1 MPIQGGQKFGP
12 FLWVLL
18 GALWNWTVCDGL
30 SSLNHP
36 IITLQ
41 RKGCPLRILNTL
53 ALAALPERHVD
64 AALDALRCQSQLPI
78 FDILKKARQSLQDR
92 PNLLL
97 EAPPGAGK
105 TTVLPLALLTQVSL
119 WSTKEDDEAK
129 PIGEN
134 QSKHNEP
141 LPQILVVEP
150 RRVAARSAA
159 QRMASI
165 LQQST
170 GQTVGYAFRG
180 EARISPETTQI
191 IVVTEGVLLNRLR
204 QDPSLKGVN
213 AIIFDEFHERG
224 VGSDTAL
231 ALCVEIQRSLRS
243 DLRIVVMSATL
254 FQEQKDQND
263 NNDKNSTKSK
273 LLDTLGG
280 EATCKVLVSDGRQFP
295 IVVQWARKGYPPLG
309 VLMKSRNDLVSTMCQ
324 AIEEALRLAPA
335 KGDVLVFLPG
345 AREIERVVEELKAR
359 RVAAEVLPLYG
370 SLPKD
375 KQDYALYPSFASDRR
390 VIVASPIAEASLTLE
405 RVTCVVDSGLRREP
419 RCDTDTGMP
428 RLVTTRCSK
437 ASARQRAGRAGRI
450 QEGLCLR
457 IYPESE
463 FNRFVDHSPP
473 EVLNTDIVP
482 SLVILSDWG
491 CLSPAEIYEIPFVD
505 SPEGESLKKAYDT
518 LVSLEVLEE
527 TDDDRYRFT
536 DLGQSIVPLPM
547 HPRLAVAVTRAN
559 TPEQLAAA
567 VISSSFLD
575 DDTDYKGEKEPNL
588 VTRIRTL
595 LEGPDSSV
603 RLKSVLQYASRI
615 SEEAVETVLY
625 FMENKSEMRNVLDVT
640 GESLLPGFID
650 LVAERKADASYGGST
665 YMLSLGRSARL
676 DDTRDS
682 PEYVVVTETTTGD
695 DGIARIR
702 SYASISSEALH
713 RVATEREVVFT
724 VPSRG
729 HEVRARRSMMVGSL
743 ELSSTPM
750 PAPPSDEVSKILLDT
765 IRELGGVY
773 VALLQKLPK
782 DKRAEV
788 EELRERVR
796 LAVSLDSTSS
806 WPPYFAAMDAIDK
819 DMGTPGDSKL
829 LEELVEPWLAPAGS
843 LKGISLFDILARSL
857 TSEQIIRLD
866 KDYPEMIEA
875 PDGSRIPVHYSS
887 GVPTASA
894 KLQQFFGQ
902 TESPSVGPRNNRIPV
917 ALKLLSPAGKE
928 LAQTIDLPF
937 FWSATYPQVR
947 AEMRGRYAKHPWPEN
962 PMEATPS
969 RQTKKQQ
976 ASVANGIVE
985 PTAASTKKMGGKSGK
1000 RHR

>member
-1 MPIQGGQKFGP
+1 VGI
-12 FLWVLL
+12 
-18 GALWNWTVCDGL
+18 
-30 SSLNHP
+30 NHP
-36 IITLQ
+36 
-41 RKGCPLRILNTL
+41 KGRPLRILT
-53 ALAALPERHVD
+53 ALPEWHVD
-64 AALDALRCQSQLPI
+64 SALDALRCQSQLPI

-105 TTVLPLALLTQVSL
+105 TTVLPLALLPQISL
-119 WSTKEDDEAK
+119 WSRVEDDDEAK
-129 PIGEN
+129 PTLEN
-134 QSKHNEP
+134 QDSNNEP

-180 EARISPETTQI
+180 EARISQDTTQI

-204 QDPSLKGVN
+204 QDPSLKGVK
-213 AIIFDEFHERG
+213 AVVFDEFHERG

-254 FQEQKDQND
+254 FQEEND
-263 NNDKNSTKSK
+263 LNANDKNSTKSK
-273 LLDTLGG
+273 LLETLGG
-280 EATCKVLVSDGRQFP
+280 EETCTVLVSDGRQFP
-295 IVVQWARKGYPPLG
+295 IDVKWARKGYPPLG
-309 VLMKSRNDLVSTMCQ
+309 VMMKSRKDLVTTMCQ

-335 KGDVLVFLPG
+335 AGDVLAFLPG

-359 RVAAEVLPLYG
+359 RVDAEVLPLYG

-375 KQDYALYPSFASDRR
+375 KQDNALYPSFASDRR
-390 VIVASPIAEASLTLE
+390 VIVSSPIAEASLTLE

-463 FNRFVDHSPP
+463 FNRFVDHTPP
-473 EVLNTDIVP
+473 EVLNTDLVP
-482 SLVILSDWG
+482 TLVILSDWG

-505 SPEGESLKKAYDT
+505 SPEGAALKKAYDT
-518 LVSLEVLEE
+518 LVSLAVLEE

-547 HPRLAVAVTRAN
+547 HPRLAAAITRAD
-559 TPEQLAAA
+559 TPEKLAAA

-575 DDTDYKGEKEPNL
+575 DDIDYQGEKEPNL
-588 VTRIRTL
+588 VTRIRAL
-595 LEGPDSSV
+595 LEGPNGSV
-603 RLKSVLQYASRI
+603 RRKSVLQFAGRI
-615 SEEAVETVLY
+615 SEEAMEIVLY
-625 FMENKSEMRNVLDVT
+625 FMENKSEMRNVLDAT

-682 PEYVVVTETTTGD
+682 PEYIVVTETTTGD

-713 RVATEREVVFT
+713 RMATEREVVFT

-750 PAPPSDEVSKILLDT
+750 PSPPCDEVRKLLLDT
-765 IRELGGVY
+765 IRELGGVSA
-773 VALLQKLPK
+773 ALLQKMPK

-796 LAVSLDSTSS
+796 LAVSLGSTSN
-806 WPPYFAAMDAIDK
+806 WPPYFAALDAIDK
-819 DMGTPGDSKL
+819 DEGTPDDNKL

-843 LKGISLFDILARSL
+843 LKGISLFDILAGSL
-857 TSEQIIRLD
+857 TSEQIIQLD
-866 KDYPEMIEA
+866 NEYPANIEA
-875 PDGSRIPVHYSS
+875 PDGSHIPVHYSN

-937 FWSATYPQVR
+937 FWAETYPQVR

-976 ASVANGIVE
+976 ASVVNSVVE
-985 PTAASTKKMGGKSGK
+985 PTEASAKKKDGKIGK
-1000 RHR
+1000 RRR